1 MGEKYITICSN
12 KQEMQIERRAILYVK
27 MERNNANIHVCGG
40 MVYKTRITM
49 EELQGILGN
58 GFIKIHRSY
67 LVSVMAIHNVTDKV
81 YLINGEELK
90 YVSGKKKEILAQL
103 SESRRYIINS
113 FHGGD
118 VPKTR
123 EEYSNYYRS
132 FDNMPFA
139 FTDIEMVFNEEL
151 QVIDWIF
158 RYGNQE
164 LAKLEKT
171 PLDKIIG
178 NTFGS
183 LFDNMDSKWLI
194 SYERAAFFGERLKI
208 VDYSPEIDTYLDIIC
223 FPTFEGHCGCILF
236 DISKVTSVSESD
248 DSAKALMLYMDK
260 LLSIRHS

>member
-1 MGEKYITICSN
+1 MEESKYISICSN
-12 KQEMQIERRAILYVK
+12 KKEIQIEKRTILYIK
-27 MERNNANIHVCGG
+27 MERNNANIHVCDGT
-40 MVYKTRITM
+40 VYKTRITM
-49 EELQGILGN
+49 EELEVILGN

-67 LVSVMAIHNVTDKV
+67 LVSVMAIHNIDDKV
-81 YLINGEELK
+81 YLINDEAIK
-90 YVSGKKKEILAQL
+90 YVASKKKEILAQL
-103 SESRRYIINS
+103 SQGRQEIINS
-113 FHGGD
+113 FHGDG
-118 VPKTR
+118 VPKTI

-139 FTDIEMVFNEEL
+139 FADIEMVFNEEL

-208 VDYSPEIDTYLDIIC
+208 VDYSPEIDKYLDIIC

-236 DISKVTSVSESD
+236 DISTVTAVAKSD
-248 DSAKALMLYMDK
+248 DSAKALMLYINK
-260 LLSIRHS
+260 LL